1 MELWSTGGRFSGE
14 LVYLGL
20 GRKISIYVIDEK
32 LLLVTEITLSTV
44 LLFFVLV
51 ECLKAFNNFVIL
63 CYTHGKLECQIP
75 IFISKLNFF
84 ELQVFLFFS
93 SFSCHK
99 IFREFTR
106 KVKTT
111 VDCSIFSIFFLNL
124 GPCPFPRSLR
134 VRKSDLKYKFF

>member
-1 MELWSTGGRFSGE
+1 M
-14 LVYLGL
+14 VYGWTIFRGVSLLRVGS
-20 GRKISIYVIDEK
+20 KNYSIYDIDEK

-106 KVKTT
+106 KVKKQL
-111 VDCSIFSIFFLNL
+111 IALYFQYFF
-124 GPCPFPRSLR
+124 
-134 VRKSDLKYKFF
+134 